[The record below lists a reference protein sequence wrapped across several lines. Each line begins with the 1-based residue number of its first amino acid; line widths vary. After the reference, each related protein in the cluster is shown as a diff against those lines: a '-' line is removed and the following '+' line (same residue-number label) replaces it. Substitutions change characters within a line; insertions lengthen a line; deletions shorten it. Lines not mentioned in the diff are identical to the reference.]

1 MRRRS
6 APQDRAGQTAALT
19 AEVAVDAGDK
29 QNIASEM
36 ARRATLVS
44 SEATYRPSFRYAVCY
59 IVLSDS
65 VFERSS
71 SKNVGKVSGTNFA
84 VTKVHKNAQKSGAG
98 ADDIEDSLPDNV
110 YSDQLRFLKDT
121 VEGRATSGNLDDGKS
136 AQELFH
142 TMTRP
147 RSITPPI
154 SPVQESADIE
164 DLFTLEDDVDMSQP
178 STSSRQS
185 TTSETAGQDPPSQ
198 QPQAQSQTNE
208 QGSRKR
214 KQDPLQREID
224 EVSQRLA
231 KHKPLDEDEYLA
243 LSLVPTMKELP
254 KHKKLRMRIEVQE
267 VLESLKQAC

>member
-1 MRRRS
+1 MPMSYSPLEWVLLFGERRIALLASRS
-6 APQDRAGQTAALT
+6 RSLLWLT
-19 AEVAVDAGDK
+19 A
-29 QNIASEM
+29 
-36 ARRATLVS
+36 RTTLVAFLAS
-44 SEATYRPSFRYAVCY
+44 LLSRVPSTSTTLLRVT
-59 IVLSDS
+59 L
-65 VFERSS
+65 RSS

-208 QGSRKR
+208 QRSRKR

-243 LSLVPTMKELP
+243 FFLVPTMKELP

-267 VLESLKQAC
+267 ILESLKQAC